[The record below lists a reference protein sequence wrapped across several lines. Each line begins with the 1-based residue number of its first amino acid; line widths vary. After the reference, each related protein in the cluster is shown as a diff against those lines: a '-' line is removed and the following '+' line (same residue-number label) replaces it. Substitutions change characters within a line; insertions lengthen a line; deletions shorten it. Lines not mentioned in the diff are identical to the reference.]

1 MQVGIG
7 LPTVVV
13 GADPRL
19 LAPWARCAEGAF
31 ATLAVH
37 ERLAYK
43 SLEPFTALAAA
54 AAVTER
60 IRLAALVAIGPLRP
74 AAILAKQAETVHRLS
89 AGRLVLGLGSG
100 PRRDDYEL
108 AGVPYPA
115 RGRILDRQLARLPDL
130 WQGPR
135 PRLLVGGQS
144 DAALLRMARHGDGW
158 VHGGG
163 PPRTFRAAALS
174 ALAAWSDAGRPGRPE
189 LWGLGYF
196 ALGDA
201 AERGRADLTRYYGF
215 LGGPGAR
222 VVAGLLTS
230 PAEVRDF
237 VRAYAESGCDQLVLF
252 PTVPELDQVEQ
263 LAEALVGWEG

>member
-1 MQVGIG
+1 MHAAEHPRRSAQQVGFG
-7 LPTVVV
+7 L
-13 GADPRL
+13 GQAAL
-19 LAPWARCAEGAF
+19 LAPSPIARIASAN
-31 ATLAVH
+31 
-37 ERLAYK
+37 
-43 SLEPFTALAAA
+43 
-54 AAVTER
+54 
-60 IRLAALVAIGPLRP
+60 P
-74 AAILAKQAETVHRLS
+74 AA
-89 AGRLVLGLGSG
+89 
-100 PRRDDYEL
+100 
-108 AGVPYPA
+108 
-115 RGRILDRQLARLPDL
+115 
-130 WQGPR
+130 
-135 PRLLVGGQS
+135 
-144 DAALLRMARHGDGW
+144 
-158 VHGGG
+158 
-163 PPRTFRAAALS
+163 
-174 ALAAWSDAGRPGRPE
+174 AGRPGRPE